1 MNICHKIE
9 DISKLYAVPLTAQIH
24 HPSMP
29 KKSFLNARS
38 WVLSKENH
46 FVPILNPF
54 TPQDINSNS
63 PYCLPND
70 SQYVSVGNLVS
81 DKLAIP

>member
-1 MNICHKIE
+1 MPQLELGHLYKMLLQTQRKKMNICHKIE

-38 WVLSKENH
+38 
-46 FVPILNPF
+46 
-54 TPQDINSNS
+54 
-63 PYCLPND
+63 
-70 SQYVSVGNLVS
+70 
-81 DKLAIP
+81 